1 MSRTSDGL
9 KRHPSQ
15 WGVADAQPS
24 RSHAVFLRAVAH
36 VPIQPF
42 RDGLEELGLRDVT
55 SFGATGN
62 LMFNTDVE
70 DMRLLEEAITGR
82 LGAVAFVR
90 TREQLAEIVAAD
102 PYGNEPGAAVA
113 LLADPV
119 PSAHRKQVETL
130 EFTGPPPVLIGTTVY
145 FAEATRLRGKGGTL
159 SPEYLYGVAGTVRAT
174 SVMAKV
180 LARM

>member
-24 RSHAVFLRAVAH
+24 RSHAVFLRAIAH

-90 TREQLAEIVAAD
+90 RASSWLRSSQ
-102 PYGNEPGAAVA
+102 P
-113 LLADPV
+113 
-119 PSAHRKQVETL
+119 TL
-130 EFTGPPPVLIGTTVY
+130 T
-145 FAEATRLRGKGGTL
+145 
-159 SPEYLYGVAGTVRAT
+159 AT
-174 SVMAKV
+174 SRVPP
-180 LARM
+180 LRC